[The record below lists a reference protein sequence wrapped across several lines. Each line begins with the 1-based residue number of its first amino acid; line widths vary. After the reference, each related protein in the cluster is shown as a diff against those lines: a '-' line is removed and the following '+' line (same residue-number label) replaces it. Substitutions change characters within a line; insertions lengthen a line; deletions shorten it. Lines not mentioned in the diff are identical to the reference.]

1 MLADKSLQDPHPNS
15 AVVTCDSEILVQRTG
30 PTSAVEVICIS
41 QVGLTL
47 ISRHSSEVIG
57 AVIDED
63 LASSRD
69 ILKSVYRESLCT

>member
-1 MLADKSLQDPHPNS
+1 MLVDNPKQVPHPNS
-15 AVVTCDSEILVQRTG
+15 AVVTFVPENWVQRTG
-30 PTSAVEVICIS
+30 STSAIEVVGIS

-63 LASSRD
+63 LSSSRD
-69 ILKSVYRESLCT
+69 ILKSVYRESLCL